1 MSDNNIGWT
10 ITDESIDELVFM
22 SEHTTEHE
30 WLHCD
35 LMFWAE
41 EEDLSFQASVNCFGQ
56 YVIKLT
62 GVF

>member
-1 MSDNNIGWT
+1 MNNPT
-10 ITDESIDELVFM
+10 DELVFM
-22 SEHTTEHE
+22 DEHTTEHE

-41 EEDLSFQASVNCFGQ
+41 EEGLSFQASVNCFGQ

-62 GVF
+62 GV